1 MRLVYAT
8 DLHGDPDAYAALAA
22 LARRER
28 AQAVLLGG
36 DLFAYSREA
45 APQLA
50 FAAGRFRDFL
60 RQLRAARA
68 SVVAIPGND
77 DRAAAVAYLHTL
89 AAAGLLRLADL
100 RPQRLAA
107 DDGIAAVTIVG
118 YPFVP
123 PTPFRLKEGERR
135 DLATDRYPG
144 PWPHFVSAP
153 DPAALWVAAPPDRL
167 DRLPSIAEELA
178 AAPAAA
184 PPWILLAH
192 SPPWG
197 VLDRAAS
204 AEHAGSRALRAWIL
218 ARQPTLALHGHIH
231 EAPDLLG
238 RWAARLGAT
247 ICVNPG
253 AAQGTAVQAVV
264 CDTAALPQSL
274 RHTARAPAPLAAVRR
289 PSEED
294 GR

>member
-8 DLHGDPDAYAALAA
+8 DLHGDPGAYEALAA
-22 LARRER
+22 LTRRER

-50 FAAGRFRDFL
+50 FAAGPFRAFL
-60 RQLRAARA
+60 RQLRADGLP
-68 SVVAIPGND
+68 VVAIPGND

-107 DDGIAAVTIVG
+107 GDGIAAVTIVG

-153 DPAALWVAAPPDRL
+153 DPGAPWVEAPPDRL

-178 AAPAAA
+178 AAPTAAA
-184 PPWILLAH
+184 PWVLLAH
-192 SPPWG
+192 TPPWG
-197 VLDRAAS
+197 VLDRAAT

-218 ARQPTLALHGHIH
+218 ARQPLLALHGHIH

-274 RHTARAPAPLAAVRR
+274 RHTARARAPLAAACR

>member
-50 FAAGRFRDFL
+50 FAAGPFRDFL
-60 RQLRAARA
+60 RRLRAARTP
-68 SVVAIPGND
+68 VVAIPGND
-77 DRAAAVAYLHTL
+77 DRAAAVAYLHAL

-100 RPQRLAA
+100 RPQRLA
-107 DDGIAAVTIVG
+107 DDGAGAVAVVG

-153 DPAALWVAAPPDRL
+153 DPAAPWVAAPPDRL

-178 AAPAAA
+178 AAPVAA
-184 PPWILLAH
+184 PPWVLLAH

-264 CDTAALPQSL
+264 CDTAALPRSL
-274 RHTARAPAPLAAVRR
+274 RHTTR
-289 PSEED
+289 PSCD
-294 GR
+294 PPG